1 MVGLP
6 GQTLRDLAGD
16 LHFFR
21 GLGADMIGMGPFIT
35 EAGTPVADMW
45 QQQFG
50 HVDKKKVGWGLG
62 GWGGWGGWDD
72 CYGCVCG
79 DV

>member
-1 MVGLP
+1 
-6 GQTLRDLAGD
+6 
-16 LHFFR
+16 
-21 GLGADMIGMGPFIT
+21 MIGMGPFIT